1 MALCGLAKISQ
12 YRLPSS
18 WWWGVNL
25 WKYVD
30 QLRERFLQTNMQGLK
45 TRICQN
51 ACLIKRDWNV
61 FWQIGTVILLW
72 ISHLEH
78 LETHLPS
85 QSVDSG
91 SFSDSCGSA
100 EQGRVLGTDHFGT
113 VLIGW
118 VVCNQSQRFL
128 LKFAFHLSN
137 LRVTF
142 KRLTWIL
149 WSRLGTV
156 AKWTVSYVAGRS
168 AGTPSGAPLTQ
179 PRSKPINRKK
189 GSFMHF

>member
-45 TRICQN
+45 THIYQN
-51 ACLIKRDWNV
+51 ACLTKRDWNV
-61 FWQIGTVILLW
+61 FLTNWCWYNVNLDFSPRAPWNPSPEPERRQWQFFQLLW
-72 ISHLEH
+72 VRRAK
-78 LETHLPS
+78 P
-85 QSVDSG
+85 
-91 SFSDSCGSA
+91 C
-100 EQGRVLGTDHFGT
+100 FGNRS
-113 VLIGW
+113 LR
-118 VVCNQSQRFL
+118 NSLDRMSSLQRKSEIL

-137 LRVTF
+137 LTGTF

-156 AKWTVSYVAGRS
+156 AKWTVSNVAGSS
-168 AGTPSGAPLTQ
+168 AGTPSSAPFT
-179 PRSKPINRKK
+179 
-189 GSFMHF
+189 